1 MFCLNTFPLVRPAQ
15 TEIQNLTAIWRIVK
29 LIPWNVVNLSHLYF
43 ERAKQIW
50 KKNPTLFWLYYLCDF
65 KKKVGD
71 FFPIFMTFLQF
82 LNFMKFLPC
91 LDWCQW
97 LFASLKFVW
106 QNLNHKALFYP
117 FSIYSVCAS
126 WSYEFVS
133 FGKSFWLFAS
143 LLVPFS
149 SLQRKKKCWNCQK
162 VGNAIPSAGSYMY

>member
-1 MFCLNTFPLVRPAQ
+1 MHKYSNASTNSTYHLQNIHWILLIWWWCPDILERPLKC
-15 TEIQNLTAIWRIVK
+15 EKI
-29 LIPWNVVNLSHLYF
+29 SHY
-43 ERAKQIW
+43 W
-50 KKNPTLFWLYYLCDF
+50 CDF
-65 KKKVGD
+65 QKKKWE
-71 FFPIFMTFLQF
+71 IFSNFLTFAQL

-149 SLQRKKKCWNCQK
+149 SLQRKRKCWNCQK